1 MTPRGTSPDGVRRL
15 LAEGRTL
22 YSFEIFPPK
31 SPKSPKPLISPQTSP
46 GERALWQTLRELE
59 AVRPAFVSVTYGAGG
74 SSRDR
79 TIALAERIAQD
90 TTLPVV
96 AHLTAVGHSVAELR
110 RIIGQYA
117 HAGVRDLLVLRGDPP
132 SDPRGPWVP
141 HPEGLRH
148 AAELVGLVRESG
160 DFGIGVAAFP
170 ERHPR
175 SRDWED
181 DIGHFVAKARAG
193 ADFAITQMFFRPED
207 YFRLRDRLDA
217 AGCTIPVIPEIMPA
231 TRFGQLARFAE
242 LSGATVPADLAR
254 RLEEAGD
261 DAAEGHRIGVA
272 HATGMARQL
281 LDQGAP
287 GLHFITLNRS
297 TATLDIYRGLGLPEP
312 RRETQVAAVG
322 GADRGTY

>member
-1 MTPRGTSPDGVRRL
+1 MRRR
-15 LAEGRTL
+15 LAEGHTL

-31 SPKSPKPLISPQTSP
+31 TPQGDRT
-46 GERALWQTLRELE
+46 LWQTLREVE

-79 TIALAERIAQD
+79 TTALAERIAQD

-132 SDPRGPWVP
+132 SDPRGPWIP

-148 AAELVGLVRESG
+148 AAELVQLVRESG

-170 ERHPR
+170 EQHPR
-175 SRDWED
+175 SRDWEG
-181 DIGHFVAKARAG
+181 DISHFVAKARAG
-193 ADFAITQMFFRPED
+193 ADFAITQMFFRSED

-231 TRFGQLARFAE
+231 TRFQQIARFAE
-242 LSGATVPADLAR
+242 LSGATVPANLAR
-254 RLEEAGD
+254 RLENARD
-261 DAAEGHRIGVA
+261 DAEGHRIGVA
-272 HATGMARQL
+272 HATEMARRL

-297 TATLDIYRGLGLPEP
+297 TAALDIYRGLGLPEP
-312 RRETQVAAVG
+312 RRAMYAAAG
-322 GADRGTY
+322 EADHGTH